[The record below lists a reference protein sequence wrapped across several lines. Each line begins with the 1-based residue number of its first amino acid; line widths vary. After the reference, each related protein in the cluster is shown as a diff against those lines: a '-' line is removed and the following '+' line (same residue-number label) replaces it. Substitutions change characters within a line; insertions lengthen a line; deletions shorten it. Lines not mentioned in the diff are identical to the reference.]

1 MNRHLARAFSVLN
14 RRRVAATVAAVLA
27 VGAVSGFAYAETS
40 GSAGSS
46 SQASGVAQAASSP
59 PSTQSPGN
67 GGSSTARPGA
77 KAGAGV
83 AGLLKRAIHVEAIL
97 PDPGGSGYR
106 VVDVDRGTVGAISAS
121 SITVNR
127 PDGKSVTATVNTSTR
142 FGAGSPPSV
151 GEQVVLVQSNGTAV
165 RVAARPATGS
175 APTNP
180 APGSSSGGGA
190 GVFGGTPG
198 GSGAGAA

>member
-1 MNRHLARAFSVLN
+1 MNRHLARASSVLN

-59 PSTQSPGN
+59 PSTQSPAN
-67 GGSSTARPGA
+67 GGSSPARPGA
-77 KAGAGV
+77 KAGA

-127 PDGKSVTATVNTSTR
+127 PDGKSVTATVNSSTR

-151 GEQVVLVQSNGTAV
+151 GEQVVLMQSNGTAV

-190 GVFGGTPG
+190 GVFGGTAG
-198 GSGAGAA
+198 GAGAGAA